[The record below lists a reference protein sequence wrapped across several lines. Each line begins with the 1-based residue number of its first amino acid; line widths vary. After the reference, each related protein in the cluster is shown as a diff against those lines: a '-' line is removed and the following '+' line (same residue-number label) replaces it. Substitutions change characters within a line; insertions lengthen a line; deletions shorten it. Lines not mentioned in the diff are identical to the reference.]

1 MAKSYYYPTGSG
13 ITGYDI
19 WRCNDDADYVMVLY
33 VGAQREQIAHKY
45 KVQHTPGGRP
55 YVRPNGRRI
64 YIDELFA

>member
-1 MAKSYYYPTGSG
+1 MAKSYYYPLGSG

-19 WRCNDDADYVMVLY
+19 WRCSDDADYAMVLY
-33 VGAQREQIAHKY
+33 VGTQRELIAHKY